1 MSNEVFRKKS
11 IERINSPED
20 LNEYIRVSNPG
31 IWLLLIGIIVLLF
44 GAVVWGYVGSLETW
58 EDATIIAENG
68 QVTCVLRPE
77 IQDKLASGMQ
87 VVIEDY
93 DIKTQIVKVIS
104 NTVDSTIALPNQ
116 DTFGQNASN
125 QDTSGQNASNQ
136 DTSGQNASNQ
146 DASNQ
151 NASGPNT
158 ASRDAFEQ
166 YASGGV
172 TVTLD
177 RNIADGIYV
186 GKILMEKIRPKE
198 LVLN

>member
-44 GAVVWGYVGSLETW
+44 GAVVWGYVGSIETW

-77 IQDKLASGMQ
+77 VQDKLASGMQ

-104 NTVDSTIALPNQ
+104 NTVDSTISLP
-116 DTFGQNASN
+116 N

-136 DTSGQNASNQ
+136 NASNQNTSGQNASNQ
-146 DASNQ
+146 DTSNQ

>member
-44 GAVVWGYVGSLETW
+44 GAVVWGYVGSIETW

-116 DTFGQNASN
+116 DTSGQNASN
-125 QDTSGQNASNQ
+125 QNASGQNASNQ
-136 DTSGQNASNQ
+136 DTSGQNAS
-146 DASNQ
+146 
-151 NASGPNT
+151 GPNS

>member
-44 GAVVWGYVGSLETW
+44 GAVVWGYVGSIETW

-116 DTFGQNASN
+116 DTSGQNASN

-136 DTSGQNASNQ
+136 DTSG
-146 DASNQ
+146 Q

>member
-44 GAVVWGYVGSLETW
+44 GAVVWGYVGSIETW

-77 IQDKLASGMQ
+77 IQDKLASGMR

-116 DTFGQNASN
+116 DTSDQNASN
-125 QDTSGQNASNQ
+125 QDTSNK
-136 DTSGQNASNQ
+136 
-146 DASNQ
+146 

-177 RNIADGIYV
+177 RDIADGIYV